1 MNQKIVK
8 LLNHANISV
17 IRRILPAKA
26 IVAIQGDHLA
36 SVYFI
41 CSGLVRLYRSE
52 EDGKELLIG
61 LLGSNEL
68 LGEIEFFLNVP
79 LFCHIQCEY
88 ETHLMEIDY
97 PGFRSLIDVNDDF
110 RSYLFR
116 SLSSR
121 LHQFSARAG
130 ESISHSIDDYL
141 LRLIRA
147 NAVQGVK
154 FTRRMYA
161 DYLGVSERTV
171 NRSVK
176 RLEDKGSI
184 TRVNRSLR
192 ILEMP

>member
-1 MNQKIVK
+1 MNQIIEE
-8 LLNHANISV
+8 LLNSANIPV
-17 IRRILPAKA
+17 IRRVLPAKA
-26 IVAIQGDHLA
+26 MVAVQGDHLS
-36 SVYFI
+36 SVNFI
-41 CSGLVRLYRSE
+41 SSGLVRLYRSE

-61 LLGSNEL
+61 LLGRNEL

-88 ETHLMEIDY
+88 ETHLLEIGY
-97 PGFRSLIDVNDDF
+97 PGFQSLIDGNDDF

-121 LHQFSARAG
+121 LHKSSARVS
-130 ESISHSIDDYL
+130 ESISHSVDDFL

-147 NAVQGVK
+147 NAAQGMK

-176 RLEDKGSI
+176 RLEDNGSI
-184 TRVNRSLR
+184 TRVNQSL
-192 ILEMP
+192 IVLDSS